1 MNALMSGLCKKV
13 TVYLKVIREVLYGFT
28 TYELDRSLQKEKG
41 YIDNLFMLVIFGDL
55 AGLPLLPPYYA
66 MRLLPYIIP
75 QINSWKSFACS
86 GATWGES
93 LAKVM

>member
-1 MNALMSGLCKKV
+1 MNALVGSLCKKA

-28 TYELDRSLQKEKG
+28 TYELDRGLQKDKG

-75 QINSWKSFACS
+75 KIDTWKRSVLKEKDIMDFLV
-86 GATWGES
+86 E
-93 LAKVM
+93 